1 MKVFGILF
9 ILMGI
14 TAVFVTLN
22 GVGDDMPKEMFV
34 TGSLLLIILGAY
46 FLYKDKEKGN
56 RL

>member
-46 FLYKDKEKGN
+46 FLYKDKERGN